1 MTEEK
6 RQIHV
11 EDHQDLFDATIAEMR
26 RASEMFIPSILKR
39 VRRRAGITQFTDEQL
54 ALVHAVIKG
63 FNTAN
68 KKKGENT
75 NERE

>member
-1 MTEEK
+1 
-6 RQIHV
+6 
-11 EDHQDLFDATIAEMR
+11 MR
-26 RASEMFIPSILKR
+26 RASELFIPSVLRR

-54 ALVHAVIKG
+54 ALLHAVIKG

>member
-11 EDHQDLFDATIAEMR
+11 EDHQELFDATIAEMR
-26 RASEMFIPSILKR
+26 RASQTFIPAVLKR
-39 VRRRAGITQFTDEQL
+39 VRRRVGIAKFTEEQL
-54 ALVHAVIKG
+54 ALVQAVIKG

-68 KKKGENT
+68 KKKGDTT
-75 NERE
+75 NE